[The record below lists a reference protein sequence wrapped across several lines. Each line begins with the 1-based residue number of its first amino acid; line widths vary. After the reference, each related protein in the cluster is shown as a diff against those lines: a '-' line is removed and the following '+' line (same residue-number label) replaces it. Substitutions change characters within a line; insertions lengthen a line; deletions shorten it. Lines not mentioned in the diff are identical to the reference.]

1 MTPAVL
7 IAGGL
12 VADGTGA
19 EPIARDVLVRDG
31 VVVDLLTPGAAVEAE
46 RLDATGML
54 VAPGFVD
61 TEMARAVLDGPG
73 GDAIRAQS
81 PFGRVATVDE
91 VAEAVAYFTEPRA
104 AWSSG
109 AILDVNGA
117 SYLRS

>member
-61 TEMARAVLDGPG
+61 IHTHSDLGRISSPDAASRALQGITGVTRL
-73 GDAIRAQS
+73 
-81 PFGRVATVDE
+81 
-91 VAEAVAYFTEPRA
+91 
-104 AWSSG
+104 
-109 AILDVNGA
+109 
-117 SYLRS
+117 